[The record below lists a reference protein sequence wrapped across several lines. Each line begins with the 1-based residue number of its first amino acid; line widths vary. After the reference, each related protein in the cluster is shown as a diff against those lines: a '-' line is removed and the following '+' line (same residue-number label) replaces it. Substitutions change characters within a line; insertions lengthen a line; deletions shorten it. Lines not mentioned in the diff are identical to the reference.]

1 MSCERNYVPKTSSS
15 SSSSSVLQT
24 PDPRPKTSSSSSS
37 VLQTPDPNP
46 LTQNPTYVRT
56 YVSFRNQRRSPL
68 NWNGRRQR
76 GRPGYW
82 RFGNFE
88 TALAS
93 SHHGGEYPLVAT
105 KGSPADFPRNP
116 PGAGGPGA
124 NPARIALAGPTPY
137 RCAFREASAYLP
149 MYVRTYLRTCLT
161 LPTYVLT
168 YVRTYT
174 VRTYVRTYVQ
184 RLLEVRTYVR
194 TAYVLLL
201 LRPPPS
207 SSVLQTPD
215 PKPPPPPPSSRPQTP
230 DPKPPRS
237 QHAPAAPGGA
247 GAVAGAAYSIGGT
260 SRTCLEIRTA
270 ARTFIGEHRFI
281 CIRTYVR
288 MYRSCSN
295 VWLKGLASCSIH

>member
-1 MSCERNYVPKTSSS
+1 MEEPSSAPSRARRGASACAGRSNYACTYVRIQLTPPPP
-15 SSSSSVLQT
+15 SSSVLLRP
-24 PDPRPKTSSSSSS
+24 PDPRPKTSSSSS

-105 KGSPADFPRNP
+105 KGSPTNFPRNP

-124 NPARIALAGPTPY
+124 NPARIALAGPTPS

-149 MYVRTYLRTCLT
+149 TYVRTYVPYL
-161 LPTYVLT
+161 TYVLT
-168 YVRTYT
+168 YVRMYVRTEIATY
-174 VRTYVRTYVQ
+174 VRRRSDCVQLTYVRTYS
-184 RLLEVRTYVR
+184 
-194 TAYVLLL
+194 
-201 LRPPPS
+201 S
-207 SSVLQTPD
+207 SSVLLR
-215 PKPPPPPPSSRPQTP
+215 PPPSSRPQTRNLLLLFRPP
-230 DPKPPRS
+230 DPRP
-237 QHAPAAPGGA
+237 
-247 GAVAGAAYSIGGT
+247 
-260 SRTCLEIRTA
+260 
-270 ARTFIGEHRFI
+270 
-281 CIRTYVR
+281 
-288 MYRSCSN
+288 
-295 VWLKGLASCSIH
+295 

>member
-1 MSCERNYVPKTSSS
+1 MR
-15 SSSSSVLQT
+15 L
-24 PDPRPKTSSSSSS
+24 PRGQR
-37 VLQTPDPNP
+37 L
-46 LTQNPTYVRT
+46 PTYVRT
-56 YVSFRNQRRSPL
+56 YV
-68 NWNGRRQR
+68 
-76 GRPGYW
+76 
-82 RFGNFE
+82 
-88 TALAS
+88 
-93 SHHGGEYPLVAT
+93 
-105 KGSPADFPRNP
+105 
-116 PGAGGPGA
+116 
-124 NPARIALAGPTPY
+124 PTYVPY
-137 RCAFREASAYLP
+137 LT
-149 MYVRTYLRTCLT
+149 YVRTYLRTYLH
-161 LPTYVLT
+161 
-168 YVRTYT
+168 
-174 VRTYVRTYVQ
+174 RTYVRTY
-184 RLLEVRTYVR
+184 RDCWKYVRTYVR

-215 PKPPPPPPSSRPQTP
+215 PKPPPSPPSSRPQTP

-281 CIRTYVR
+281 CIHTYVR

>member
-1 MSCERNYVPKTSSS
+1 MHAGSGGA
-15 SSSSSVLQT
+15 
-24 PDPRPKTSSSSSS
+24 
-37 VLQTPDPNP
+37 P
-46 LTQNPTYVRT
+46 LAT
-56 YVSFRNQRRSPL
+56 
-68 NWNGRRQR
+68 
-76 GRPGYW
+76 
-82 RFGNFE
+82 
-88 TALAS
+88 TAGS
-93 SHHGGEYPLVAT
+93 TYPLVAT
-105 KGSPADFPRNP
+105 KGSPTNFPRNP

-174 VRTYVRTYVQ
+174 VRTYVRTY
-184 RLLEVRTYVR
+184 RDCWKYVRTYVR

-215 PKPPPPPPSSRPQTP
+215 PKPPPSPPSSRPQTP

-247 GAVAGAAYSIGGT
+247 GAVAGAAYSIGAT
-260 SRTCLEIRTA
+260 SRTCLESVWSESIY
-270 ARTFIGEHRFI
+270 I
-281 CIRTYVR
+281 CIRTYV
-288 MYRSCSN
+288 CI
-295 VWLKGLASCSIH
+295 GLVAMFG

>member
-1 MSCERNYVPKTSSS
+1 MR
-15 SSSSSVLQT
+15 L
-24 PDPRPKTSSSSSS
+24 PRGQR
-37 VLQTPDPNP
+37 L
-46 LTQNPTYVRT
+46 PTYVRT
-56 YVSFRNQRRSPL
+56 YVRTYAR
-68 NWNGRRQR
+68 
-76 GRPGYW
+76 
-82 RFGNFE
+82 
-88 TALAS
+88 AL
-93 SHHGGEYPLVAT
+93 P
-105 KGSPADFPRNP
+105 
-116 PGAGGPGA
+116 
-124 NPARIALAGPTPY
+124 
-137 RCAFREASAYLP
+137 
-149 MYVRTYLRTCLT
+149 YLRTY
-161 LPTYVLT
+161 LPTYVPT
-168 YVRTYT
+168 PY
-174 VRTYVRTYVQ
+174 VRTYVRTEIAGSTY
-184 RLLEVRTYVR
+184 VRTYVR

-215 PKPPPPPPSSRPQTP
+215 PKPPPPPPSSRPQTL

-281 CIRTYVR
+281 CIHTYVR

>member
-1 MSCERNYVPKTSSS
+1 MSVAYGM
-15 SSSSSVLQT
+15 SVGGVQADSCLWNV
-24 PDPRPKTSSSSSS
+24 SSSSS

-105 KGSPADFPRNP
+105 KGSPANFPRNP

-174 VRTYVRTYVQ
+174 VRTYVRTY
-184 RLLEVRTYVR
+184 RDCWKYVRTYVQL
-194 TAYVLLL
+194 TFS
-201 LRPPPS
+201 S
-207 SSVLQTPD
+207 SSVLLR
-215 PKPPPPPPSSRPQTP
+215 PPPSSRPQTQNLLLLLRPP
-230 DPKPPRS
+230 DPRPQTQNLLAPSMLPPR
-237 QHAPAAPGGA
+237 
-247 GAVAGAAYSIGGT
+247 
-260 SRTCLEIRTA
+260 R
-270 ARTFIGEHRFI
+270 GEQEQ
-281 CIRTYVR
+281 
-288 MYRSCSN
+288 
-295 VWLKGLASCSIH
+295 

>member
-1 MSCERNYVPKTSSS
+1 MRLPRGQRLPTYLCTYVRTY
-15 SSSSSVLQT
+15 VRAL
-24 PDPRPKTSSSSSS
+24 PDLRTY
-37 VLQTPDPNP
+37 L
-46 LTQNPTYVRT
+46 PTYVRT
-56 YVSFRNQRRSPL
+56 YL
-68 NWNGRRQR
+68 
-76 GRPGYW
+76 
-82 RFGNFE
+82 
-88 TALAS
+88 
-93 SHHGGEYPLVAT
+93 H
-105 KGSPADFPRNP
+105 
-116 PGAGGPGA
+116 
-124 NPARIALAGPTPY
+124 
-137 RCAFREASAYLP
+137 
-149 MYVRTYLRTCLT
+149 
-161 LPTYVLT
+161 
-168 YVRTYT
+168 
-174 VRTYVRTYVQ
+174 RTYVRTY
-184 RLLEVRTYVR
+184 RDCWKYVRTYVR

-281 CIRTYVR
+281 CIRTYVCT
-288 MYRSCSN
+288 YRSCSN

>member
-1 MSCERNYVPKTSSS
+1 MDAGSGVGRATGDSGISK
-15 SSSSSVLQT
+15 
-24 PDPRPKTSSSSSS
+24 
-37 VLQTPDPNP
+37 P
-46 LTQNPTYVRT
+46 L
-56 YVSFRNQRRSPL
+56 SPL
-68 NWNGRRQR
+68 ATTAGSTPWSQPREVPQISPGT
-76 GRPGYW
+76 RPGP
-82 RFGNFE
+82 E
-88 TALAS
+88 
-93 SHHGGEYPLVAT
+93 
-105 KGSPADFPRNP
+105 
-116 PGAGGPGA
+116 GP
-124 NPARIALAGPTPY
+124 GPTPPESLSPDRPLTDAPSERPALTY
-137 RCAFREASAYLP
+137 VP

-168 YVRTYT
+168 YVRTYLH
-174 VRTYVRTYVQ
+174 RTYVRTY
-184 RLLEVRTYVR
+184 RDCWKYVRTYVQL
-194 TAYVLLL
+194 TFSSSSVL

-215 PKPPPPPPSSRPQTP
+215 PKPPPSPPSSRPQTP

-281 CIRTYVR
+281 CIHTYVR